1 MRMYFN
7 VSWPYLVRAYRK
19 ISCGRPWHG
28 LLGPL
33 LAYRILSQDMLPKS
47 AELLDSMYFNA
58 CLVSCAATICTMDN
72 AAVAFGFF
80 LVGSSSL
87 LKAVP
92 FHAAPGLSRVT
103 DAQQ

>member
-1 MRMYFN
+1 
-7 VSWPYLVRAYRK
+7 
-19 ISCGRPWHG
+19 
-28 LLGPL
+28 
-33 LAYRILSQDMLPKS
+33 
-47 AELLDSMYFNA
+47 
-58 CLVSCAATICTMDN
+58 MDN

-80 LVGSSSL
+80 LAGSSSL